1 MRDIVLASASPR
13 RRELL
18 EQIGLKFEVM
28 VSDAEERITDTRPG
42 EVVKELS
49 ACKAKAVAEKLTE
62 AQKSAVVIGSDTVVA
77 QGDQILGK
85 PKDEE
90 DAARMIRM
98 LQGNTHQVYTGVT
111 LICGEKVKSFY
122 EKSDVTVY
130 PMTESEIRDYI
141 RTGEPMDKAGA
152 YGIQGYF
159 ARYIKEI
166 RGEYATIVGLPLG
179 RLWQEL
185 SENFL

>member
-1 MRDIVLASASPR
+1 MRKLILASGSPR

-18 EQIGLKFEVM
+18 AQISLDFEVK
-28 VSDAEERITDTRPG
+28 VSDAEEVMTSTLPG

-49 ACKAKAVAEKLTE
+49 DCKAMAVALTLE
-62 AQKSAVVIGSDTVVA
+62 EDQRDAIVLGADTVVA
-77 QGDQILGK
+77 KGERILGK

-90 DAARMIRM
+90 EAFQMLQM
-98 LQGNTHQVYTGVT
+98 LQGQIHQVYTGVT
-111 LICGEKVKSFY
+111 MICGEKKVSFY

-130 PMTESEIRDYI
+130 PMTKEEILEYI

-159 ARYIKEI
+159 AKYIREI
-166 RGEYATIVGLPLG
+166 HGDYTTIVGLPLG
-179 RLWQEL
+179 RVWHEL
-185 SENFL
+185 SENF

>member
-1 MRDIVLASASPR
+1 MNKIILASASPR

-18 EQIGLKFEVM
+18 TQIGLDFEVI
-28 VSDAEERITDTRPG
+28 VSDAEEVMTSTKPG

-49 ACKAKAVAEKLTE
+49 DCKAMAVELELKEEEKD
-62 AQKSAVVIGSDTVVA
+62 AIVIGADTVVA
-77 QGDQILGK
+77 IGERILGK
-85 PKDEE
+85 PKDESE
-90 DAARMIRM
+90 AFEMIWM
-98 LQGNTHQVYTGVT
+98 LQGQTHQVYTGVT
-111 LICGEKVKSFY
+111 LICGEKKVSFY

-130 PMTESEIRDYI
+130 PMKDSEIWDYI

-159 ARYIKEI
+159 AKYIREI
-166 RGEYATIVGLPLG
+166 KGEYTTLVGLPLG

-185 SENFL
+185 CKNF